1 MKNLDGLKA
10 FDRIKDCLQDYAN
23 DFMALSMIVRSSEGI
38 LGVQKIFE
46 EGFKVK
52 SIEEYLAENPNRMT
66 EEERK
71 DEVFIQKSAELDAL
85 AVEINTNIESMTKEK
100 LEEIIESARKIFHY

>member
-1 MKNLDGLKA
+1 MKNLDGLKP
-10 FDRIKDCLQDYAN
+10 FDRAKDYLQDYAI
-23 DFMALSMIVRSSEGI
+23 DFLSLFQMVKGPTGIEGVR
-38 LGVQKIFE
+38 KIFSD
-46 EGFKVK
+46 GFK
-52 SIEEYLAENPNRMT
+52 IQNMTDYLSANPGMLT

-85 AVEINTNIESMTKEK
+85 AVEINTNIESMIKEK

>member
-1 MKNLDGLKA
+1 MENLDGFKP
-10 FDRIKDCLQDYAN
+10 FDRVKDCLQDYAN
-23 DFMALSMIVRSSEGI
+23 DFVALLRVIKSPEGI
-38 LGVQKIFE
+38 EGVRNFFIK
-46 EGFKVK
+46 GFKVK
-52 SIEEYLAENPNRMT
+52 SMNEYLSQNPNMLT